1 MLGDMIRRIALAYP
15 ADRRAPFAGHPAVAL
30 LRRDAPAALRDALGR
45 DAAGLRFRG
54 SAGLRGWAEVPWVGV
69 FDPAVT
75 TSATRGY
82 YVDYLF
88 AADLRSVV
96 LSFGHGA
103 VAVRQTHG
111 ARAPAVLR
119 ERAALIRARL
129 PEHAARFSSAPID
142 LRARGVL
149 ARDYEA
155 SVAFA
160 RTYATA
166 APPPDGELA
175 RDLRAMV
182 ALYRLLT
189 RRGGLDSPDL

>member
-1 MLGDMIRRIALAYP
+1 M
-15 ADRRAPFAGHPAVAL
+15 
-30 LRRDAPAALRDALGR
+30 
-45 DAAGLRFRG
+45 
-54 SAGLRGWAEVPWVGV
+54 
-69 FDPAVT
+69 
-75 TSATRGY
+75 
-82 YVDYLF
+82 
-88 AADLRSVV
+88 V

-103 VAVRQTHG
+103 VTVRQAYG

-119 ERAALIRARL
+119 ECAALIRASL

-142 LRARGVL
+142 LAARGVL

-160 RTYATA
+160 RTYDTA

-189 RRGGLDSPDL
+189 LRGGLSPLGL